1 MTTTVLIILPQVPSS
16 FLSRIAPVFLNQMSV
31 IGEMKTEAEMSLFG
45 MANLT
50 PFSVAETP
58 EPQRERVSCLVGA
71 GGSGVSGGG

>member
-1 MTTTVLIILPQVPSS
+1 MTTTVIILLQVPSY
-16 FLSRIAPVFLNQMSV
+16 FLSRIALVFLNQMSV
-31 IGEMKTEAEMSLFG
+31 IGEMKTEAEMSLFV

-50 PFSVAETP
+50 LFSVAETP